1 MRLLLP
7 LLLLSAAAAATRLPE
22 HSRLFRRED
31 VCSDLSIDSNNGNRK
46 VAIVIDSSGSMVD
59 SDPDNLR
66 LAAGKALVS
75 FLISDSEATGSKP
88 ADEVTVINFDD
99 EAYVD
104 YPLGDPGKVG
114 NAFDGI
120 GADGGTFIAGGVAE
134 AISQLTAAN
143 TGSTAQ
149 RSAIVV
155 FTDGEDSDTSE
166 LVEAINNATALG
178 IRVSFGFLDNDA
190 SEQPTEILNAIQ
202 ASRGVYATIT
212 VAAGSINF
220 INYVILNGL
229 TYNDNPQ
236 GYNTQL
242 LSGLAETHVI
252 NGSNT
257 VTLTYSAQQ
266 GENVN
271 FTLTSI
277 TADNV
282 TAVAQM
288 NGQTLQST
296 SGTASFLGEPVI
308 AVKAPSTGSMQL
320 LVSANG
326 APPNSLFS
334 VVTDSDQPIKNC
346 TVGVA
351 SNVSSGL
358 SSGAKAGIGIG
369 VTAAVLGLL
378 GAGGYFA
385 WKHFGGVNNP
395 MAGSGNAP
403 MAGSGNA
410 PMTGGAENT
419 MNGFGNGAEKVM
431 PHTSVAPMNA
441 PMNAPPNGLPPG
453 QSPMASMPGGQAP
466 MSAAGQVP
474 MNVATQAPMSAMA
487 PGGGQAVMNAIP
499 AAAGAGAAVGGSTPF
514 AFAPGLPPNL
524 SKPNGP
530 GKEGQDQS
538 NMDQNGQETLH
549 DASSFTGSPEAKL
562 GPNGP
567 TYQQIVYPDGYQPQL
582 VYADGSQAQI
592 ISPNTTGSLDPGSV
606 YQHPVSPDPYQHPMA
621 PGGQQVMGQSWQG
634 PMGTDGFQHT
644 MAPGGQQIMGPGSQ
658 HIMGP
663 DGFQH
668 TMPAGGYNHPMST
681 GSSTQAVSSPASTN
695 VPLST
700 PGSTPFTH
708 QGISPIGNGPDTGS
722 SQPGFTM
729 PGVQLRQGGKEAK
742 HHHHAWL
749 APDTAC
755 EHPQCPLIASDHV
768 CSPDKEPCPCT
779 CVDPECPVTKRGLGG
794 ATV

>member
-1 MRLLLP
+1 
-7 LLLLSAAAAATRLPE
+7 
-22 HSRLFRRED
+22 
-31 VCSDLSIDSNNGNRK
+31 
-46 VAIVIDSSGSMVD
+46 
-59 SDPDNLR
+59 
-66 LAAGKALVS
+66 
-75 FLISDSEATGSKP
+75 
-88 ADEVTVINFDD
+88 
-99 EAYVD
+99 
-104 YPLGDPGKVG
+104 
-114 NAFDGI
+114 
-120 GADGGTFIAGGVAE
+120 
-134 AISQLTAAN
+134 
-143 TGSTAQ
+143 
-149 RSAIVV
+149 
-155 FTDGEDSDTSE
+155 
-166 LVEAINNATALG
+166 
-178 IRVSFGFLDNDA
+178 
-190 SEQPTEILNAIQ
+190 
-202 ASRGVYATIT
+202 
-212 VAAGSINF
+212 
-220 INYVILNGL
+220 
-229 TYNDNPQ
+229 
-236 GYNTQL
+236 
-242 LSGLAETHVI
+242 
-252 NGSNT
+252 
-257 VTLTYSAQQ
+257 
-266 GENVN
+266 
-271 FTLTSI
+271 
-277 TADNV
+277 
-282 TAVAQM
+282 
-288 NGQTLQST
+288 
-296 SGTASFLGEPVI
+296 
-308 AVKAPSTGSMQL
+308 
-320 LVSANG
+320 
-326 APPNSLFS
+326 
-334 VVTDSDQPIKNC
+334 
-346 TVGVA
+346 
-351 SNVSSGL
+351 
-358 SSGAKAGIGIG
+358 
-369 VTAAVLGLL
+369 
-378 GAGGYFA
+378 
-385 WKHFGGVNNP
+385 
-395 MAGSGNAP
+395 
-403 MAGSGNA
+403 
-410 PMTGGAENT
+410 
-419 MNGFGNGAEKVM
+419 
-431 PHTSVAPMNA
+431 
-441 PMNAPPNGLPPG
+441 
-453 QSPMASMPGGQAP
+453 
-466 MSAAGQVP
+466 

-549 DASSFTGSPEAKL
+549 NASSFTGSPEAKL

-621 PGGQQVMGQSWQG
+621 PGGQQVMGQSWQA
-634 PMGTDGFQHT
+634 PMGAEGYQHT

-722 SQPGFTM
+722 NQPGFTM

-755 EHPQCPLIASDHV
+755 EHPQCPLIAPDHV